1 MGKFSEWKDR
11 LSTSLSERMDKRPL
25 PKKFN
30 LILGNLIYIEKK
42 DLSPVIRNR
51 LIHIA
56 AFQNPEF
63 YKAQA
68 MRLSTYGKSR
78 VISCAEDFPN
88 HIGLPRGCLEEI
100 LEMSHRLGIKV
111 SLRDERDAGAPI
123 NVNFCGTLNL
133 EQEEAMKA
141 LLEHN
146 RI

>member
-1 MGKFSEWKDR
+1 
-11 LSTSLSERMDKRPL
+11 MDKRPL